1 MARRTLYPKKPSS
14 TPLDALQKILG
25 QLGTEVSRQQRQDA
39 TLEYYRDRD
48 AAKATQDAKDDATDK
63 ENKFRDEYHQVMFG
77 YLKSGDYR
85 TARAYLGEVDGEEGK
100 YTYDMARDSMVE
112 KGKLP
117 LYYSATQWLDLI
129 NKEETQGLKGENL
142 AKSFL
147 SRNAEIDK
155 SDIYDNMLDALG
167 NGDMS
172 QAEFDFAMKNA
183 KSQPWFESL
192 GLSAAEKAGGPSADS
207 VQADLKTVGG
217 LFRSYEASNFYKQAE
232 AFTWANATYTPQG
245 YTKLLQ
251 EAGITSKS
259 SDTERREEFLKNLW
273 RTKKSSPAAVA
284 LMDEIALTALDRG
297 VDKDGPRPNLFEILG
312 EGVKPGESRGQ
323 QYFVNTY
330 VGLAI
335 EADPELRGINNR
347 SELIEKLNNSETQA
361 RIVRRVEEYL
371 GPYDTWRAY
380 MATPDEP
387 NPRFRI
393 KLIED

>member
-39 TLEYYRDRD
+39 TLEYYRNRD

-85 TARAYLGEVDGEEGK
+85 TARAYLGEVDGQEGK

-142 AKSFL
+142 AKNFL
-147 SRNAEIDK
+147 SRNAQINK
-155 SDIYDNMLDALG
+155 SDIYDNMLDALA

-172 QAEFDFAMKNA
+172 QTEFDFAMKNA

-192 GLSAAEKAGGPSADS
+192 GLSTAEKAGGPSADA

-217 LFRSYEASNFYKQAE
+217 LFRSYEASNFFKPAE
-232 AFTWANATYTPQG
+232 AFTWAQSTYGAQG
-245 YTKLLQ
+245 FSDMLR
-251 EAGITSKS
+251 EAKIPNNEK
-259 SDTERREEFLKNLW
+259 DRNEYLKNLW
-273 RTKKSSPAAVA
+273 RTQKSSPAAVE
-284 LMDEIALTALDRG
+284 LMDEIAVTALERG
-297 VDKDGPRPNLFEILG
+297 NNELNLFEILG
-312 EGVKPGESRGQ
+312 EGVNPGESKGQ

-347 SELIEKLNNSETQA
+347 SELIEKLNNPETQA

-371 GPYDTWRAY
+371 GPYDSWKAY